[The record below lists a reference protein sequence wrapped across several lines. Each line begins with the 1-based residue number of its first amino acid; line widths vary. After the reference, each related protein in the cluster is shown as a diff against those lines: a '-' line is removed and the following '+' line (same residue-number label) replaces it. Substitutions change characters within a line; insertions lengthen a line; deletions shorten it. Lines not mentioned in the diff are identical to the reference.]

1 MKPAMRQMTECTGDI
16 GNSVA
21 LPDTVEQAGVQEKN
35 LCLLCGSALEATL
48 TGLSDNRLGTP
59 GTYEIHRCVRCGLEQ
74 TYPLLSSS
82 DFKKLYE
89 DHYNFGGEKGTAYTR
104 LREWFLSSRA
114 YRLWLALDGDNAFC
128 TRTGA
133 GRLLDV
139 GCNEGRGLQTYRHN
153 GFAAEGLDLNRT
165 AARTARELGH
175 TVHEVPLEDFQPEA
189 PYSVVVLS
197 NVLEHTLD
205 PKRMLLDAA
214 RILESHGQVW
224 ISCPN
229 SQSWLR
235 WLFGRSWINWH
246 VPFHISHFSPQNLRQ
261 LLAET
266 GFAEIKMRQST
277 PAAWVA
283 SSILVSVFARPE
295 RATRQLRNP
304 MLFAAVMLLVR
315 VLLFPVLFLG
325 NRLGSGDCLIA
336 TARKIC

>member
-1 MKPAMRQMTECTGDI
+1 MCQMTESTGDI
-16 GNSVA
+16 ANSVA
-21 LPDTVEQAGVQEKN
+21 LPGTVEQAGVQEKTV
-35 LCLLCGSALEATL
+35 CLLCGSALEATL

-59 GTYEIHRCVRCGLEQ
+59 GAYEIRRCVRCGLEQ
-74 TYPLLSSS
+74 TCPLPSSS
-82 DFKKLYE
+82 ELKKLYE
-89 DHYNFGGEKGTAYTR
+89 VHYNFGGEKGTAYTR
-104 LREWFLSSRA
+104 FREWFLASRI

-128 TRTGA
+128 TRAGA

-139 GCNEGRGLQTYRHN
+139 GCNEGRGLQAYRRN

-189 PYSVVVLS
+189 SYAVVVLS

-214 RILESHGQVW
+214 RILESHGQLW

-229 SQSWLR
+229 SRSWLR
-235 WLFGRSWINWH
+235 RLFGRSWINWH
-246 VPFHISHFSPQNLRQ
+246 VPFHISHFSSRNLRQ

-266 GFAEIKMRQST
+266 GFAKIKMRQST

-283 SSILVSVFARPE
+283 SSILVRLFARPG

-304 MLFAAVMLLVR
+304 VLFAAVMLLVKA
-315 VLLFPVLFLG
+315 LLFPVLFLG
-325 NRLGSGDCLIA
+325 NRLGNGDCLIV
-336 TARKIC
+336 TARKVR

>member
-1 MKPAMRQMTECTGDI
+1 MDAITQFRMF
-16 GNSVA
+16 
-21 LPDTVEQAGVQEKN
+21 EKN
-35 LCLLCGSALEATL
+35 ECLVCGSELKMTL
-48 TGLSDNRLGTP
+48 GELADTRFGTP
-59 GTYEIHRCVRCGLEQ
+59 GLYKIQRCVRCGLEQ
-74 TYPLLSSS
+74 TYPLPSLSGL
-82 DFKKLYE
+82 KKLYE
-89 DHYNFGGEKGTAYTR
+89 VHYNFGGEKGTAYTR
-104 LREWFLSSRA
+104 LREWFLASRA
-114 YRLWLALDGDNAFC
+114 YRLWLALDGDNAFY

-139 GCNEGRGLQTYRHN
+139 GCNEGRGLQAYRRN
-153 GFAAEGLDLNRT
+153 GFAAEGLDLNGT

-189 PYSVVVLS
+189 PFSVVVLS

-235 WLFGRSWINWH
+235 WFFGRSWINWH
-246 VPFHISHFSPQNLRQ
+246 VPFHISHFSPRNLRQ
-261 LLAET
+261 LLAEA
-266 GFAEIKMRQST
+266 GFAEINMRQST

-283 SSILVSVFARPE
+283 SSILVRVFARPG

-304 MLFAAVMLLVR
+304 MLFAAVMLQVR

-325 NRLGSGDCLIA
+325 NCLGSGDCLIV
-336 TARKIC
+336 TARKMC